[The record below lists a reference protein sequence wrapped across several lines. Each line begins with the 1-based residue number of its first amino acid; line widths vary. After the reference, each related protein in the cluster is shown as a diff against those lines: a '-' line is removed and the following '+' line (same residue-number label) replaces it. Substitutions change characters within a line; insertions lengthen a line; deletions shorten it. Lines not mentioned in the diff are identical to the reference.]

1 MHAVDTIFAFL
12 RTLRDV
18 TNILRSHA
26 SLTLDDIIA
35 LTNAR
40 DSLSD
45 LEPSKFD
52 LISLQL
58 KVEGTGEGLYEE
70 LAAKVVDESSA
81 FISTYEGNQKAFDE
95 QCSYSNVFQ
104 MMSDAAQEQVRF
116 KKEAA
121 VAALKK
127 QHAIFDKYND
137 ITRLYNSRDL
147 RPGQESAEMEIIHGY
162 LEELY
167 DLVDHPVNLDNINAE
182 HDAAYAAIKDFQ
194 QKVEEVR
201 QEECGIFC
209 RFQSLVDYDVL
220 QSIREYAYQALEAFS
235 QPKQIEEEPDPE
247 AEATPK
253 KKRGR
258 PLKSE
263 EYQKAGISDF
273 RSAFIDD
280 KYFEIIEKEILS
292 YPRKGI
298 DGKISKV
305 IADTLISSGCLK
317 KEMKSIFDLSN
328 FMIAGYPDKFSI
340 ETGGSSYKD
349 MEDTSLRKH
358 IQALLNG
365 WAGQRNKNNSARDFL

>member
-1 MHAVDTIFAFL
+1 MPAVDTIFSFL
-12 RTLRDV
+12 RTLRDA
-18 TNILRSHA
+18 TNLLRNRS
-26 SLTLDDIIA
+26 SLKLDDIIA
-35 LTNAR
+35 LTNTR

-52 LISLQL
+52 LISLQF
-58 KVEGTGEGLYEE
+58 KVECNRDGVYEE
-70 LAAKVVDESSA
+70 FASKVVDESSA
-81 FISTYEGNQKAFDE
+81 FISTYEVNQKDFDE

-116 KKEAA
+116 KMEEAKSA
-121 VAALKK
+121 QKK
-127 QHAIFDKYND
+127 QHAIFNKYND

-167 DLVDHPVNLDNINAE
+167 DLVGHPVILDNINAK
-182 HDAAYAAIKDFQ
+182 HDAAYLKIKDYER
-194 QKVEEVR
+194 KVLDVK
-201 QEECGIFC
+201 QEECDVFS

-235 QPKQIEEEPDPE
+235 QPKPIEEEEPTREEE
-247 AEATPK
+247 AAPK

-263 EYQKAGISDF
+263 EYQKAEISDF
-273 RSAFIDD
+273 RSTFLDEED
-280 KYFEIIEKEILS
+280 FKIIEKEILS

-305 IADTLISSGCLK
+305 IADTLISSGRLK
-317 KEMKSIFDLSN
+317 KEMKSIYDLSN
-328 FMIAGYPDKFSI
+328 FMIASYPDKFSI

-349 MEDTSLRKH
+349 MEDTSLRKR

-365 WAGQRNKNNSARDFL
+365 RTGQRN

>member
-1 MHAVDTIFAFL
+1 MPAVDTIFAFL

-18 TNILRSHA
+18 TNILRSHT

-35 LTNAR
+35 ITIAR

-52 LISLQL
+52 LISLKL

-70 LAAKVVDESSA
+70 LAAKVVNESSA
-81 FISTYEGNQKAFDE
+81 FISTYEVNQKIYDE

-104 MMSDAAQEQVRF
+104 MMSDAAQDQVRF
-116 KKEAA
+116 KMEEAKS
-121 VAALKK
+121 ALGK

-147 RPGQESAEMEIIHGY
+147 RPGQESEEMEIIHGY
-162 LEELY
+162 LDELY
-167 DLVDHPVNLDNINAE
+167 DLVGHPVSLDNINAE
-182 HDAAYAAIKDFQ
+182 HDAAYLMIKDYERNVLDV
-194 QKVEEVR
+194 K
-201 QEECGIFC
+201 QEECDVFC
-209 RFQSLVDYDVL
+209 GFQSQVDYDVL

-235 QPKQIEEEPDPE
+235 QPEPIEEEEPASS
-247 AEATPK
+247 AEVTPK

-365 WAGQRNKNNSARDFL
+365 

>member
-1 MHAVDTIFAFL
+1 MPAVDTIFAFL
-12 RTLRDV
+12 RTLRDI
-18 TNILRSHA
+18 TNILRHHA

-58 KVEGTGEGLYEE
+58 KVEGTREGLYEE
-70 LAAKVVDESSA
+70 LSSKVVNECSA
-81 FISTYEGNQKAFDE
+81 FISAYEVNQDIYDG
-95 QCSYSNVFQ
+95 QCSYSNVFR
-104 MMSDAAQEQVRF
+104 MMSDAAEMQVRF

-162 LEELY
+162 QEELY
-167 DLVDHPVNLDNINAE
+167 DLVGHPVSLDNVNAE
-182 HDAAYAAIKDFQ
+182 HDAAYLKIKDLEQ
-194 QKVEEVR
+194 NVR
-201 QEECGIFC
+201 DVKQEECDAFS

-220 QSIREYAYQALEAFS
+220 QSIREYAYQALEAIS

-328 FMIAGYPDKFSI
+328 FMIACYPDKFSI

-349 MEDTSLRKH
+349 MEDTSLRKR

-365 WAGQRNKNNSARDFL
+365 RPGQRN

>member
-18 TNILRSHA
+18 TNILRHHA

-70 LAAKVVDESSA
+70 LAAKVVNESSA
-81 FISTYEGNQKAFDE
+81 FISTYEVNQKIYDE

-104 MMSDAAQEQVRF
+104 MMSDAAQDQVRF
-116 KKEAA
+116 KMEEAKS
-121 VAALKK
+121 ALGK
-127 QHAIFDKYND
+127 QHAIFNKYND

-147 RPGQESAEMEIIHGY
+147 RPGQESAEMEIFHGY
-162 LEELY
+162 LDELY
-167 DLVDHPVNLDNINAE
+167 DLVGHPVNLDNINAE

-220 QSIREYAYQALEAFS
+220 QSIREYAYQALDAFS

-263 EYQKAGISDF
+263 EYQKAGITDF
-273 RSAFIDD
+273 RSTLLNDEAF
-280 KYFEIIEKEILS
+280 KVIEKEILS

-317 KEMKSIFDLSN
+317 KEMKSIYDLSN

-358 IQALLNG
+358 IQTLLN
-365 WAGQRNKNNSARDFL
+365 D

>member
-1 MHAVDTIFAFL
+1 MPAVDTIFSFL

-58 KVEGTGEGLYEE
+58 KVEGTREGLYEE
-70 LAAKVVDESSA
+70 LSSKVVNECSA
-81 FISTYEGNQKAFDE
+81 FISAYEVNQDIYDG
-95 QCSYSNVFQ
+95 QCSYSNVFR
-104 MMSDAAQEQVRF
+104 MMSDAAEMQVSF

-137 ITRLYNSRDL
+137 ITRLYNSREL
-147 RPGQESAEMEIIHGY
+147 QPNQESAEMEIIHGY
-162 LEELY
+162 LDELY
-167 DLVDHPVNLDNINAE
+167 DLVGHPVSLDNINAE

-201 QEECGIFC
+201 QEECGIFS
-209 RFQSLVDYDVL
+209 RFQSQVDYDVL
-220 QSIREYAYQALEAFS
+220 QSIREYAYQILEAFS
-235 QPKQIEEEPDPE
+235 QPKQIEKEEPAPE
-247 AEATPK
+247 EEAAPK

-365 WAGQRNKNNSARDFL
+365 

>member
-1 MHAVDTIFAFL
+1 MPAVDTIFSFL

-18 TNILRSHA
+18 TNILRSHT

-58 KVEGTGEGLYEE
+58 KVECTGEGLYEE

-81 FISTYEGNQKAFDE
+81 FISTYEMNQKAFDE
-95 QCSYSNVFQ
+95 QCSYSNIFQ

-116 KKEAA
+116 NLQETKS
-121 VAALKK
+121 ALKK

-147 RPGQESAEMEIIHGY
+147 RPGQESVEMEIIHGY

-167 DLVDHPVNLDNINAE
+167 DLVGYPVSLDNVNAE
-182 HDAAYAAIKDFQ
+182 HDAAYLKIKDLEQ
-194 QKVEEVR
+194 NVR
-201 QEECGIFC
+201 DVKQEECDAFS
-209 RFQSLVDYDVL
+209 RFQAQVDYDVL
-220 QSIREYAYQALEAFS
+220 QSIREYAYQTLGTFS
-235 QPKQIEEEPDPE
+235 QPKPIEKEEPAPE

-273 RSAFIDD
+273 RSTFLDDEAF
-280 KYFEIIEKEILS
+280 KIIEKEILS

-317 KEMKSIFDLSN
+317 KEMKSIYDLSN
-328 FMIAGYPDKFSI
+328 FMIACYPDKFSI

-349 MEDTSLRKH
+349 MEDTSLRKR

-365 WAGQRNKNNSARDFL
+365 RPGQRN